1 MIVCVMCVGGIGNVW
16 VKCLRVWLMEGKAF
30 SLACGML
37 LWVMVDG
44 GEEM

>member
-16 VKCLRVWLMEGKAF
+16 VKCLRVWLMEEKR
-30 SLACGML
+30 SLWLMEWL
-37 LWVMVDG
+37 LWVMIDG